1 MDGSINGQSLKTSK
15 KMWLFQS
22 DFQLSKQNLF
32 YSSIPALLLIF
43 TYSFFAFAL
52 KMDYHLQCPFS
63 FIGKSL
69 SAAITTSGHSIQI
82 SLVQVLQITSL
93 SCSSLMV
100 WVRKS
105 SGAKDNHF
113 VNIIIYHYHIID
125 NVII

>member
-52 KMDYHLQCPFS
+52 KMDYHLQRPFS
-63 FIGKSL
+63 L
-69 SAAITTSGHSIQI
+69 
-82 SLVQVLQITSL
+82 
-93 SCSSLMV
+93 
-100 WVRKS
+100 
-105 SGAKDNHF
+105 
-113 VNIIIYHYHIID
+113 
-125 NVII
+125 